1 MADFEIAD
9 SVDIT
14 DVVCPV
20 TFVKTKVALEELDTG
35 DVLSVRLA
43 DGEPLQNVPRSCKEQ
58 GHQVLKLSDNGDG
71 TYTMLVRKGEE
82 DE

>member
-9 SVDIT
+9 SMDIT

-71 TYTMLVRKGEE
+71 TYTMLVRKGED

>member
-71 TYTMLVRKGEE
+71 TYTMLVRKGGD

>member
-1 MADFEIAD
+1 MADLKIAD